1 MKPKSYAYVLYID
14 RGPKEHLVSIYE
26 KVKEAEAA
34 LREYAETIVV
44 SPGDDE
50 IAEALAE
57 NGIHARIYGC
67 TLKRRGQRSTEL
79 VPFADGK
86 AAAASAASAANIP
99 QER

>member
-1 MKPKSYAYVLYID
+1 MK
-14 RGPKEHLVSIYE
+14 

-44 SPGDDE
+44 SPGDEE